1 MGTAPRSVSIFA
13 LAERLHG
20 VILQLLVNILVNK
33 MTEEQPNISLLN
45 RLDLRNLAAAKDLIA
60 EDVIWRFVDGRIVEV
75 WDIVPGQ
82 PVESNGA
89 GH

>member
-75 WDIVPGQ
+75 WDIVHGHPA
-82 PVESNGA
+82 ESNDA

>member
-1 MGTAPRSVSIFA
+1 M
-13 LAERLHG
+13 AERLHG

-33 MTEEQPNISLLN
+33 MIEEHPNISLLN

>member
-33 MTEEQPNISLLN
+33 MTEEHPNISLLN

-82 PVESNGA
+82 PAESNGA